1 MGIIKEMHGD
11 IEQEAIHLL
20 ARYRDALMME
30 AISLTSGDI
39 HAAEELVLQA
49 FEVHLFNRKRYN
61 SSKGGLLPWLK
72 GIMRNMHGKAVRDK
86 ATRSIAYLSPEEL
99 EALSDIRAQSK
110 STNEE
115 VESNSD
121 AEIVRDAIAR
131 LPESARSVIV
141 LHYFESLSIRQIAG
155 MLCKSQD
162 SVRSNLYYAR
172 KVLAKRLGKMLG
184 RASLAVG
191 ALLVG
196 SSLLYAAAVMTGLV
210 SPLFTGTDP
219 APVDPAPVVSQANGD
234 RPQVDGDK
242 AEGGQTL
249 QTIGGS
255 PQADGDRHQKNQSE
269 SECLNEKTEENTMD
283 ATTNAVTWGSSVKAA
298 AVKTLASVALAV
310 TAVFGAAPAVQGAG
324 EPTISLEGDTIT
336 VTVPE
341 GTVATNAS
349 LYLCWGALDAGEAVP
364 AWSHSA
370 CLADGTVTATGGV
383 WTVSA
388 AEKGVFAAM
397 RAIVAVTRPYKA
409 VEYVESTTGQ
419 AGGGGDGADS
429 TTLSLDS
436 GVRAKSGLHVKMRM
450 MWLAYADMDLCGGR
464 MASGSVDNNRIFP
477 IHTYQKKWF
486 LGYGGTS
493 VNSTACD
500 TNVVYEVEAKL
511 YSGRQ
516 TLSVDGTQIYEMND
530 NSYVDAGGQCAVFGA
545 YYAANTL
552 NPISCAAHARCYY
565 LKIWENGDTTDNPEG
580 DLVRDFV
587 PVKDPDGHGALYDK
601 VTGLVFES
609 VYFGTNTVEYLAVGA
624 ETGETMNLTI
634 YRASAVANYYLPV
647 VSVAGDTVVVTV
659 PPGGVASPCG
669 VILCWGY
676 EAGGDT
682 VDSWA
687 SSCVLTTN
695 GLTSAGGTF
704 SASAAALGITGGQC
718 MRAFIVPGEAKRVEY
733 VASDN
738 TIRVG
743 NNILRTVYIDTG
755 VDARTGLRVETEMM
769 WVNSGDCEFCG
780 GRYTAGDNRRIFPVH
795 IVNGKWFHGY
805 GAVGTE
811 TEYAVTIGA
820 RYQVASRLYDGLQR
834 LEVIDVDAGTTNT
847 VNEQTTEGVVTTEGT
862 CTLFAAW
869 YGQGKFPGISARAR
883 CYYLK
888 MWENGNTTD
897 NPDGDLVRDFVPVKD
912 YYGRGGVFDRV
923 TGKVFHSGCYLN
935 GLDTPAYI
943 NCGDETGESV
953 VSLQPEVVVGS
964 SVVAD
969 YMPETLGTSV
979 AGGAIDVTVPP
990 GAAVGE
996 TNVLVVCWGD
1006 RDYGIFANDWPNVLA
1021 TQVAVGQEGGRFSF
1035 PAKVVEPRS
1044 AFRAFLVKSMG
1055 IADYISSTGNSAYNN
1070 ITVYLDTGVKAKHGL
1085 RVQTRIEWLAKWSDF
1100 GFIGARPDS
1109 DDSRFLPIYGY
1120 QNGQWGLGWKSGNW
1134 NKGAFDLDT
1143 PYEVEAKMYSGEQR
1157 LTVDGMDKY
1166 AGSDT
1171 SWTPDYNVNV
1181 FAFAVNWYQPKQ
1193 GSPNFGCRAKC
1204 YYLKM
1209 YTDGDPTT
1217 NPDGTLARDY
1227 VPAVLDGVAGMY
1239 DRQNKT
1245 FTASAGTGAF
1255 QYGAVTNVAG
1265 YVRTTLC
1272 ASPSAEMIGSGFLF
1286 IVK

>member
-1 MGIIKEMHGD
+1 MRG
-11 IEQEAIHLL
+11 
-20 ARYRDALMME
+20 
-30 AISLTSGDI
+30 S
-39 HAAEELVLQA
+39 
-49 FEVHLFNRKRYN
+49 
-61 SSKGGLLPWLK
+61 
-72 GIMRNMHGKAVRDK
+72 IMKMSAV
-86 ATRSIAYLSPEEL
+86 
-99 EALSDIRAQSK
+99 
-110 STNEE
+110 
-115 VESNSD
+115 
-121 AEIVRDAIAR
+121 
-131 LPESARSVIV
+131 RSVIAALV
-141 LHYFESLSIRQIAG
+141 AFAALG
-155 MLCKSQD
+155 
-162 SVRSNLYYAR
+162 SVFVAMGD
-172 KVLAKRLGKMLG
+172 VADRLVP
-184 RASLAVG
+184 S
-191 ALLVG
+191 
-196 SSLLYAAAVMTGLV
+196 V
-210 SPLFTGTDP
+210 S
-219 APVDPAPVVSQANGD
+219 
-234 RPQVDGDK
+234 
-242 AEGGQTL
+242 
-249 QTIGGS
+249 
-255 PQADGDRHQKNQSE
+255 
-269 SECLNEKTEENTMD
+269 C
-283 ATTNAVTWGSSVKAA
+283 
-298 AVKTLASVALAV
+298 
-310 TAVFGAAPAVQGAG
+310 
-324 EPTISLEGDTIT
+324 EGDTIT

-349 LYLCWGALDAGEAVP
+349 LYLCWGALDAGEAVS

-370 CLADGTVTATGGV
+370 CLAADGVTATGGV

-397 RAIVAVTRPYKA
+397 RAIVSLTRPYKA
-409 VEYVESTTGQ
+409 VEYVESTTGE
-419 AGGGGDGADS
+419 AGGGGDNDNNG
-429 TTLSLDS
+429 TLSIYS
-436 GVRAKSGLHVKMRM
+436 GVRAKSGLHVKTRM
-450 MWLAYADMDLCGGR
+450 MWLAYEDMDMCGGR
-464 MASGSVDNNRIFP
+464 LASGSGDNNRIYP

-486 LGYGGTS
+486 LGYGGTR

-530 NSYVDAGGQCAVFGA
+530 NSYIDAGGQCAVFGA
-545 YYAANTL
+545 YYAANTI
-552 NPISCAAHARCYY
+552 NPIDCAAHARCYS
-565 LKIWENGDTTDNPEG
+565 LKMWENGNTTDKPEG

-624 ETGETMNLTI
+624 ETGETLNLTI

-659 PPGGVASPCG
+659 PPDGVASPCG

-682 VDSWA
+682 VDSWT

-704 SASAAALGITGGQC
+704 SASAAALGITGGQL
-718 MRAFIVPGEAKRVEY
+718 MRAFVVPGEARRVEY

-738 TIRVG
+738 TIRPS
-743 NNILRTVYIDTG
+743 NNNVLRTVYIDTG

-780 GRYTAGDNRRIFPVH
+780 GRYTTGDNRRIFPVH
-795 IVNGKWFHGY
+795 IVNGKWFQGY

-811 TEYAVTIGA
+811 TEYAVTLGA

-847 VNEQTTEGVVTTEGT
+847 VNEQTTEGEVTTEGT

-912 YYGRGGVFDRV
+912 YYGRGGFFDRV
-923 TGKVFHSGCYLN
+923 TGKVFHSECCLN
-935 GLDTPAYI
+935 GLDTPADL

-964 SVVAD
+964 SAVAD
-969 YMPETLGTSV
+969 YMPETLETSV
-979 AGGAIDVTVPP
+979 ASGKIDVVVLP
-990 GAAVGE
+990 GAVVGE
-996 TNVLVVCWGD
+996 TNVLVICWGD
-1006 RDYGIFANDWPNVLA
+1006 RDYGIYGKDWPNVLA
-1021 TQVAVGQEGGRFSF
+1021 TQVAVGQTGGMFSF
-1035 PAKVVEPRS
+1035 PAQEVEPKS

-1055 IADYISSTGNSAYNN
+1055 IADYISSAGNASYNN

-1085 RVQTRIEWLAKWSDF
+1085 RVQTRIEWLAKWNDF
-1100 GFIGARPDS
+1100 GFMGARPDS
-1109 DDSRFLPIYGY
+1109 GNTRFIPIHGY
-1120 QNGQWGLGWKSGNW
+1120 QNGQWGLGWQTGNW
-1134 NKGAFDLDT
+1134 NKGAFAINT

-1157 LTVDGMDKY
+1157 LTVDGVDKY

-1181 FAFAVNWYQPKQ
+1181 FAFAVNWYSPKQ
-1193 GSPNFGCRAKC
+1193 GSPNYGCQAKC
-1204 YYLKM
+1204 YYLKL
-1209 YTDGDPTT
+1209 YTDGDSVA

-1239 DRQNKT
+1239 DRQNET
-1245 FTASAGTGAF
+1245 FTASAGTGVF
-1255 QYGAVTNVAG
+1255 QYGTVTNVVG
-1265 YVRTTLC
+1265 YVQTTLC
-1272 ASPSAEMIGSGFLF
+1272 ASSPGRMTGNGGFLIF
-1286 IVK
+1286 VR

>member
-49 FEVHLFNRKRYN
+49 FEVHLFNRERYN

-72 GIMRNMHGKAVRDK
+72 GIVRKIHGKAVRDK

-99 EALSDIRAQSK
+99 EVLSDIRAQSK

-191 ALLVG
+191 ALIVV

-219 APVDPAPVVSQANGD
+219 ATVDPAPVVSQANGD

-298 AVKTLASVALAV
+298 AVKALASVALAV

-341 GTVATNAS
+341 GTVVTNAS

-409 VEYVESTTGQ
+409 VEYVESTTGT
-419 AGGGGDGADS
+419 AGLGGEDV
-429 TTLSLDS
+429 THKTLSVYS
-436 GVRAKSGLHVKMRM
+436 GVRARTGLHVKTRM

-464 MASGSVDNNRIFP
+464 MASGSGDSNRIFP
-477 IHTYQKKWF
+477 IHTYQNKWY
-486 LGYGGTS
+486 LGYGGTRY
-493 VNSTACD
+493 NSTACD

-511 YSGRQ
+511 YRGRQ
-516 TLSVDGTQIYEMND
+516 TLSVDGNQICETDD
-530 NSYVDAGGQCAVFGA
+530 NRYVDTGGQCAVFGA
-545 YYAANTL
+545 YYMANTI
-552 NPISCAAHARCYY
+552 NPIGSTAHARCYY

-601 VTGLVFES
+601 VSGLVLEP
-609 VYFGTNTVEYLAVGA
+609 VYFGQGPVEHLAVGA
-624 ETGETMNLTI
+624 ETGETLDLTT
-634 YRASAVANYYLPV
+634 YRASAVANCYLPA
-647 VSVAGDTVVVTV
+647 VSVAGDTINVSV
-659 PPGGVASPCG
+659 PPDGVASPCG
-669 VILCWGY
+669 VVLCWGY
-676 EAGGDT
+676 DPGGDT
-682 VDSWA
+682 IDSW
-687 SSCVLTTN
+687 SSSYVLTTN

-704 SASAAALGITGGQC
+704 SASAAALGISGGQC

-738 TIRVG
+738 TIRVD

-755 VDARTGLRVETEMM
+755 VDARSGLRIEAEMM
-769 WVNSGDCEFCG
+769 WLNFGDCEFCG
-780 GRYTAGDNRRIFPVH
+780 ARYTTADNRRIFPAH
-795 IVNGKWFHGY
+795 IVSGHWYQGY
-805 GAVGTE
+805 GAVGMDTGHD
-811 TEYAVTIGA
+811 VTLCT

-847 VNEQTTEGVVTTEGT
+847 VNEQTTEGEVTTEGT

-869 YGQGKFPGISARAR
+869 YGQGKFPGLSARAR
-883 CYYLK
+883 CYSLK

-897 NPDGDLVRDFVPVKD
+897 NPEGDLVRDFVPVKD

-923 TGKVFHSGCYLN
+923 TGKVFHSGYYLN

-953 VSLQPEVVVGS
+953 VLLQPEVVVGS
-964 SVVAD
+964 SAVRIYVPETVVA
-969 YMPETLGTSV
+969 SV
-979 AGGAIDVTVPP
+979 APGRVNVTVPP
-990 GAAVGE
+990 GAVAGE
-996 TNVLVVCWGD
+996 TNALVVCWGD
-1006 RDYGIFANDWPNVLA
+1006 RDYGSMAADWPNVLA
-1021 TQVAVGQEGGRFSF
+1021 KQVFVGQAGGSFAFSTKEV
-1035 PAKVVEPRS
+1035 AAGS
-1044 AFRAFLVKSMG
+1044 TIRAFLVETIG
-1055 IADYISSTGNSAYNN
+1055 FADYISSAGNASYNN

-1085 RVQTRIEWLAKWSDF
+1085 RVQTRIEWLARWSDF

-1109 DDSRFLPIYGY
+1109 GDSRFLPIYGY

-1134 NKGAFDLDT
+1134 NKGVFAVDT

-1157 LTVDGMDKY
+1157 LTVDGVDKY

-1181 FAFAVNWYQPKQ
+1181 FAFAVNWYQPTQ
-1193 GSPNFGCRAKC
+1193 GSPNYGCRAKC
-1204 YYLKM
+1204 YYLRM

-1227 VPAVLDGVAGMY
+1227 VPAVLRGVAGMY
-1239 DRQNKT
+1239 DRLDGS

-1255 QYGAVTNVAG
+1255 QYGSVTN
-1265 YVRTTLC
+1265 TTSHLDTIYC
-1272 ASPSAEMIGSGFLF
+1272 TSPAVELVTGFFLYL
-1286 IVK
+1286 K